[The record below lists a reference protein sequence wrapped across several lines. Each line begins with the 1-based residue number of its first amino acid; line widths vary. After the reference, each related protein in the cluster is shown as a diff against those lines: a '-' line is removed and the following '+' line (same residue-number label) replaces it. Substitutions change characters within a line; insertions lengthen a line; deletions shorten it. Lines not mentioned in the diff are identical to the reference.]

1 MTQFPMARQGS
12 EWDIGTLDPVEV
24 LLEYD
29 APLVFTFRDVSG
41 SLGLAY
47 LSEPEPGGSTLYL
60 LVPISDSLLSEIV
73 QGLLPIRR
81 AFNDRVWVASVD
93 ESGQVTQLVCENASD
108 LASRYLPS
116 ESLRIFSKSA

>member
-29 APLVFTFRDVSG
+29 APLAFTFRDVSG

>member
-29 APLVFTFRDVSG
+29 APLAFTFRDVSG

-47 LSEPEPGGSTLYL
+47 LSEPEPGGPTLYL